1 MKNMQKSKTIA
12 IYSTN
17 TKKRYFQGLK
27 ISKEKPIKAKL
38 FKNEKEKD
46 KIKEPIS
53 LKTIMN
59 KSNIKIVST
68 FLQFLEFKDIIELRN
83 INKHFQ
89 KLLTNKKILREYALS
104 GVMSSEN
111 RLIFYETQINLQEL
125 KHNLIKDLSKYNIK
139 SNIYKTILN
148 LANELKNKDKKFAYV
163 SQQINKDLNRT
174 FYTEKFKYDNG
185 KVMLNNILLA
195 TAFIRPEIGY
205 CQGMNFI
212 VGALINFIDDEE
224 KCFWIFLYFI
234 DNIELKMLYKQNVPD
249 YLIKLYQLN
258 YYIKEN
264 YPKLL
269 PHLKINQIN
278 PDIFFS
284 KWILTIFSNFLPFET
299 LYNVWDLFI
308 LDKWKA
314 IFKFSIIIVHY
325 MKEKLMN
332 LDLYSFSPYVKI
344 NANINQLNFSDLS
357 KYYNEYKV
365 SNKKL
370 LELREDFFVEELK
383 TKLEINNKAILEKDK
398 NGYVSNYQ
406 SELNNFINNIKKPIE
421 KLQEQISKINIECEE
436 KYKKYDKKLAEVNI
450 LKAKLEQEIEIK
462 TEYESQIKKY
472 MPELHTE
479 NGDNINDNNTN
490 IYSLSNNKKVLKTV
504 KALSPAN
511 KNNKKLENKKYKKS
525 ETQNYKKAESTKKRK
540 IKFSFNLKHI
550 IKRNSND
557 YNKIVKKL
565 NTLNKEIDKNNKNLV
580 IQCQKLDKKQINY
593 EKVVYK
599 RDELKKQLDIILQT
613 SELTKRELIKNLSHK
628 LNSTSPNHYK

>member
-1 MKNMQKSKTIA
+1 MDMKNMQKSKTIA
-12 IYSTN
+12 TYSTN

-38 FKNEKEKD
+38 FKNEKEKE
-46 KIKEPIS
+46 KEKNNGPIS

-185 KVMLNNILLA
+185 KIMLNNILLA

-332 LDLYSFSPYVKI
+332 LDLYSFSPYVKN

-462 TEYESQIKKY
+462 TEYENSLKQY
-472 MPELHTE
+472 MPEIPTE
-479 NGDNINDNNTN
+479 AGDNLKDFNN
-490 IYSLSNNKKVLKTV
+490 IYSLSNKKDNIKEE
-504 KALSPAN
+504 KALSPI
-511 KNNKKLENKKYKKS
+511 NKKYKKS

-550 IKRNSND
+550 IRRNSND

>member
-12 IYSTN
+12 TYSTN

-38 FKNEKEKD
+38 FKNEKEKE
-46 KIKEPIS
+46 KNNGPIS

-185 KVMLNNILLA
+185 KIMLNNILLA

-212 VGALINFIDDEE
+212 VGALINFIDNEE

-234 DNIELKMLYKQNVPD
+234 DNIELKMLYLQNVPD

-332 LDLYSFSPYVKI
+332 LDLYSFSPYVKN

-365 SNKKL
+365 SNKK
-370 LELREDFFVEELK
+370 
-383 TKLEINNKAILEKDK
+383 
-398 NGYVSNYQ
+398 
-406 SELNNFINNIKKPIE
+406 
-421 KLQEQISKINIECEE
+421 
-436 KYKKYDKKLAEVNI
+436 
-450 LKAKLEQEIEIK
+450 
-462 TEYESQIKKY
+462 
-472 MPELHTE
+472 
-479 NGDNINDNNTN
+479 
-490 IYSLSNNKKVLKTV
+490 
-504 KALSPAN
+504 
-511 KNNKKLENKKYKKS
+511 
-525 ETQNYKKAESTKKRK
+525 
-540 IKFSFNLKHI
+540 
-550 IKRNSND
+550 
-557 YNKIVKKL
+557 
-565 NTLNKEIDKNNKNLV
+565 
-580 IQCQKLDKKQINY
+580 
-593 EKVVYK
+593 
-599 RDELKKQLDIILQT
+599 
-613 SELTKRELIKNLSHK
+613 
-628 LNSTSPNHYK
+628 

>member
-1 MKNMQKSKTIA
+1 
-12 IYSTN
+12 
-17 TKKRYFQGLK
+17 
-27 ISKEKPIKAKL
+27 
-38 FKNEKEKD
+38 
-46 KIKEPIS
+46 
-53 LKTIMN
+53 
-59 KSNIKIVST
+59 
-68 FLQFLEFKDIIELRN
+68 
-83 INKHFQ
+83 
-89 KLLTNKKILREYALS
+89 
-104 GVMSSEN
+104 
-111 RLIFYETQINLQEL
+111 
-125 KHNLIKDLSKYNIK
+125 
-139 SNIYKTILN
+139 
-148 LANELKNKDKKFAYV
+148 
-163 SQQINKDLNRT
+163 
-174 FYTEKFKYDNG
+174 
-185 KVMLNNILLA
+185 
-195 TAFIRPEIGY
+195 
-205 CQGMNFI
+205 
-212 VGALINFIDDEE
+212 
-224 KCFWIFLYFI
+224 
-234 DNIELKMLYKQNVPD
+234 MLYKQNVPD

-332 LDLYSFSPYVKI
+332 LDLYSFSPYVKN

-462 TEYESQIKKY
+462 TEYENSLKQY
-472 MPELHTE
+472 MPEIPTE
-479 NGDNINDNNTN
+479 AGDNLKDFNN
-490 IYSLSNNKKVLKTV
+490 IYSLSNKKNNIKEE
-504 KALSPAN
+504 KALSPI
-511 KNNKKLENKKYKKS
+511 NKKYKKS

>member
-1 MKNMQKSKTIA
+1 MDKNITQKNKTINHS
-12 IYSTN
+12 STY
-17 TKKRYFQGLK
+17 TKKKYFQGLK
-27 ISKEKPIKAKL
+27 LTKEKPIKAIL
-38 FKNEKEKD
+38 FQKDKE

-53 LKTIMN
+53 IKTIMN
-59 KSNIKIVST
+59 KSNKKIVSII
-68 FLQFLEFKDIIELRN
+68 LQFLEYKDINQFKN

-89 KLLTNKKILREYALS
+89 KLLSNKKILREYALS

-111 RLIFYETQINLQEL
+111 RLLYYETLINIKEL
-125 KHNLIKDLSKYNIK
+125 KQNIIKDLSKYNIK
-139 SNIYKTILN
+139 SNIYKNILS
-148 LANELKNKDKKFAYV
+148 LANELKNKDNKFSYV

-174 FYTEKFKYDNG
+174 FYNEKFKNGNG
-185 KVMLNNILLA
+185 KIMLNNILMA
-195 TAFIRPEIGY
+195 IAFIRREIGY

-212 VGALINFIDDEE
+212 VGALINFIDNEE

-234 DNIELKMLYKQNVPD
+234 DNIELKMLYLQNVPD

-258 YYIKEN
+258 YFVKEY

-284 KWILTIFSNFLPFET
+284 KWILTIFSNFLPFGT

-314 IFKFSIIIVHY
+314 IFKFSIIIIHY
-325 MKEKLMN
+325 MKDKLMN
-332 LDLYSFSPYVKI
+332 LDLFSFSPYIKN
-344 NANINQLNFSDLS
+344 NANINLLKFSDLS
-357 KYYNEYKV
+357 KYYNVYKV

-370 LELREDFFVEELK
+370 LELKEDFFVEELK
-383 TKLEINNKAILEKDK
+383 TKLEINNNSEWNKDK
-398 NGYVSNYQ
+398 NGYVSNYHF
-406 SELNNFINNIKKPIE
+406 ELNNFINNIKKPIE
-421 KLQEQISKINIECEE
+421 QLQQQISKLNIECEQTFKIYE
-436 KYKKYDKKLAEVNI
+436 KKLSEVND
-450 LKAKLEQEIEIK
+450 LKSKLEQEIEIK

-511 KNNKKLENKKYKKS
+511 KNNKKLENKKYKK
-525 ETQNYKKAESTKKRK
+525 AESTRKRK
-540 IKFSFNLKHI
+540 IKFPFNLKNI
-550 IKRNSND
+550 IKKDSEYD
-557 YNKIVKKL
+557 KILKKL

-580 IQCQKLDKKQINY
+580 IECQKLDKKQITY

-599 RDELKKQLDIILQT
+599 RDELKKQLDIILKS
-613 SELTKRELIKNLSHK
+613 SELTKRELIKDLSQK
-628 LNSTSPNHYK
+628 LNSTSYNHAYRQ

>member
-1 MKNMQKSKTIA
+1 M
-12 IYSTN
+12 
-17 TKKRYFQGLK
+17 
-27 ISKEKPIKAKL
+27 
-38 FKNEKEKD
+38 
-46 KIKEPIS
+46 
-53 LKTIMN
+53 
-59 KSNIKIVST
+59 
-68 FLQFLEFKDIIELRN
+68 EFKDIIELRN

-185 KVMLNNILLA
+185 KIMLNNILLA

-332 LDLYSFSPYVKI
+332 LDLYSFSPYVKN

-406 SELNNFINNIKKPIE
+406 SELNNFINNLKKPIE

-462 TEYESQIKKY
+462 TEYENSLKQY
-472 MPELHTE
+472 MPEIPTE
-479 NGDNINDNNTN
+479 AGDNLKDFNN
-490 IYSLSNNKKVLKTV
+490 IYSLSNKKNNIKEE
-504 KALSPAN
+504 KALSPI
-511 KNNKKLENKKYKKS
+511 NKKYKKS

>member
-1 MKNMQKSKTIA
+1 M
-12 IYSTN
+12 
-17 TKKRYFQGLK
+17 
-27 ISKEKPIKAKL
+27 
-38 FKNEKEKD
+38 
-46 KIKEPIS
+46 
-53 LKTIMN
+53 
-59 KSNIKIVST
+59 
-68 FLQFLEFKDIIELRN
+68 EFKDIIELRN

-185 KVMLNNILLA
+185 KIMLNNILLA

-284 KWILTIFSNFLPFET
+284 KWILTIFCNFLPFET

-332 LDLYSFSPYVKI
+332 LDLYSFSPYVKN

-462 TEYESQIKKY
+462 TEYENSLKQY
-472 MPELHTE
+472 MPEIPTE
-479 NGDNINDNNTN
+479 AGDNLKDFNN
-490 IYSLSNNKKVLKTV
+490 IYSLSNKKNNIKDE
-504 KALSPAN
+504 KALSPI
-511 KNNKKLENKKYKKS
+511 NKKYKKS

-550 IKRNSND
+550 IRRNSND

>member
-1 MKNMQKSKTIA
+1 MDTKNIQKSKTITDS
-12 IYSTN
+12 STI
-17 TKKRYFQGLK
+17 TKKRYFNGLK
-27 ISKEKPIKAKL
+27 IAKEKPIKAKL
-38 FKNEKEKD
+38 FKNEKEKEN
-46 KIKEPIS
+46 IKESIS
-53 LKTIMN
+53 LKSIMN

-89 KLLTNKKILREYALS
+89 KLLTNKKTLRKYALS

-111 RLIFYETQINLQEL
+111 RLLFYETQINLQEL
-125 KHNLIKDLSKYNIK
+125 KQNIIKDLSKYNIK
-139 SNIYKTILN
+139 SNIYKNILI
-148 LANELKNKDKKFAYV
+148 LANELKNADKKFSYV

-185 KVMLNNILLA
+185 KILLNNILLA

-234 DNIELKMLYKQNVPD
+234 DNIELKMLYIQNVPD

-299 LYNVWDLFI
+299 LYNVWDIFI

-325 MKEKLMN
+325 MKDTLMN
-332 LDLYSFSPYVKI
+332 LDLYSFSPYVKN
-344 NANINQLNFSDLS
+344 NANINQLNFVDLS
-357 KYYNEYKV
+357 KYYNDYKV

-370 LELREDFFVEELK
+370 LELREDFFLEELK
-383 TKLEINNKAILEKDK
+383 TKLEINNKAILDNDK

-406 SELNNFINNIKKPIE
+406 YELNNFINNLKKPIG

-436 KYKKYDKKLAEVNI
+436 KFKKYDKKLSEVNI

-462 TEYESQIKKY
+462 TEYENSLKQYISEI
-472 MPELHTE
+472 PTE
-479 NGDNINDNNTN
+479 AGDNTKDYNNN
-490 IYSLSNNKKVLKTV
+490 IYSLSNKKNNIKEEKVL
-504 KALSPAN
+504 SPISN
-511 KNNKKLENKKYKKS
+511 KYKKS
-525 ETQNYKKAESTKKRK
+525 ETQNNKKAESTKKRK

-557 YNKIVKKL
+557 YNKIMKKL
-565 NTLNKEIDKNNKNLV
+565 NTLNKEIDKNNKNLL
-580 IQCQKLDKKQINY
+580 IQFQKLDKKQINY
-593 EKVVYK
+593 EKVVHK

>member
-1 MKNMQKSKTIA
+1 MDMKNIQKSKTISNSST
-12 IYSTN
+12 YS
-17 TKKRYFQGLK
+17 KKRYFKGLK
-27 ISKEKPIKAKL
+27 ISKERPIKAKL
-38 FKNEKEKD
+38 FQNDKEKET
-46 KIKEPIS
+46 IKEPIS
-53 LKTIMN
+53 LKSIIN

-83 INKHFQ
+83 INKYFQ

-104 GVMSSEN
+104 GVMSYKN

-125 KHNLIKDLSKYNIK
+125 KQNIIKDLSKYNIK
-139 SNIYKTILN
+139 SNIYKNILS
-148 LANELKNKDKKFAYV
+148 LANELKNNDKKFAYV

-185 KVMLNNILLA
+185 KIMLNNILLA

-234 DNIELKMLYKQNVPD
+234 DNIELKMLYIQNVPD

-314 IFKFSIIIVHY
+314 IFKFSIIIVYY
-325 MKEKLMN
+325 MKDKLMN
-332 LDLYSFSPYVKI
+332 LDLYSLSPFVKN
-344 NANINQLNFSDLS
+344 NANINLLNFADLS
-357 KYYNEYKV
+357 KYYNDYKV

-383 TKLEINNKAILEKDK
+383 NKLEINNKSILDNDK

-406 SELNNFINNIKKPIE
+406 FELNNFINNLKKPIE

-436 KYKKYDKKLAEVNI
+436 KYKKYYKKLSEVNV
-450 LKAKLEQEIEIK
+450 LKAKLEDEIEIK
-462 TEYESQIKKY
+462 TEYENSLKQY
-472 MPELHTE
+472 MPEIPTE
-479 NGDNINDNNTN
+479 AGNNTKDYNNN
-490 IYSLSNNKKVLKTV
+490 IYSLSNKKNKIKEE
-504 KALSPAN
+504 KALSPIN
-511 KNNKKLENKKYKKS
+511 KKNKKL

-557 YNKIVKKL
+557 YNSILKKL

-628 LNSTSPNHYK
+628 LKSISPNHCK

>member
-12 IYSTN
+12 TYSTN
-17 TKKRYFQGLK
+17 TKKRYFQSLK
-27 ISKEKPIKAKL
+27 ISKEMPIKAKL

-46 KIKEPIS
+46 KMNGPIS

-139 SNIYKTILN
+139 SNIYKTILS
-148 LANELKNKDKKFAYV
+148 LANELKNNDKKFSYV

-185 KVMLNNILLA
+185 KKMLNNILLA

-249 YLIKLYQLN
+249 YIIKLYQLN

-332 LDLYSFSPYVKI
+332 LDLYSFSPYVKN

-462 TEYESQIKKY
+462 TEYENSLKQY
-472 MPELHTE
+472 MPEIPTE
-479 NGDNINDNNTN
+479 AGDNLKDFNN
-490 IYSLSNNKKVLKTV
+490 IYSLSNKKNNIKEE
-504 KALSPAN
+504 KALSPI
-511 KNNKKLENKKYKKS
+511 NKKYKKS

-550 IKRNSND
+550 IRRNSND

-565 NTLNKEIDKNNKNLV
+565 NTLNKEIDKNNQNLV

-613 SELTKRELIKNLSHK
+613 SELTKRELIKNLSH
-628 LNSTSPNHYK
+628 